1 MATQR
6 LESGQMQVRSVGGVP
21 MAQVGLQQVDNIGYR
36 AQAQTAQTL
45 SQVLDR
51 MGSQLFE
58 EAGRQ
63 VQQRALT
70 DVVNNPISDE
80 QLQAAK
86 QGDTSLLKLGN
97 GINMY
102 DIALRKARS
111 FELAGRFEMEA
122 KNEAVKIMA
131 DIEAGNLDSTKA
143 AQKLNVLTAG
153 FGKSLAS
160 VDPDAALKFNAS
172 MGVYGSTIVAKAYEL
187 EVKKRKQQQAIMLE
201 GSLAN
206 DMKLIPAV
214 LEQGVFTD
222 DKGVTRSATEF
233 LDVYR
238 KNLSDRAFAAGGL
251 ETAQH
256 YLAKFDKEVQQQKI
270 NVLSK
275 HFTGEKEL
283 IDPEA
288 QLKRLRAGDAGKMS
302 HILQDMIATDF
313 DSIAKVEAN
322 IMATASH
329 RHQMKQQK
337 EAEAKKAGEAQA
349 VGLLTQIYALPEGD
363 ARRKSLTSQ
372 LTTVARNAPGSVPF
386 GVMKDLLDTTNQGN
400 AQVEFNVLNG
410 IYNGSIT
417 TSDQI
422 WAKVGPGGLSGKQGV
437 AALKLLNS
445 EDRRDQQELD
455 RGLSRLAG
463 IPTMPGQV
471 TVIDPKGVEFQ
482 RLTKL
487 RSEAL
492 QVQSEAAAKGEVI
505 TPREVLSRIE
515 QGLEKTRN
523 SEAAK
528 AARQQLEIYEKK
540 EWVNG
545 KITRDGLS
553 ALEKKAGNDRNKLNE
568 LKRIRSLL
576 DQAEG
581 NQQ

>member
-1 MATQR
+1 MANPR

-86 QGDTSLLKLGN
+86 QGDVSMLKLG
-97 GINMY
+97 GGVNMY
-102 DIALRKARS
+102 DIAVRKARS

-131 DIEAGNLDSTKA
+131 DIEAGNMDSTQA

-153 FGKSLAS
+153 YGKSLSS

-214 LEQGVFTD
+214 LEQGVYTNAN
-222 DKGVTRSATEF
+222 GETRSAVEF

-256 YLAKFDKEVQQQKI
+256 YLGKFDKEVQQQKI

-275 HFTGEKEL
+275 HFTGESEL
-283 IDPEA
+283 LDPEA

-337 EAEAKKAGEAQA
+337 DAEIKKAGESQA
-349 VGLLTQIYALPEGD
+349 IGLLTQIYALPEGD
-363 ARRKSLTSQ
+363 QRRKALTGQ

-386 GVMKDLLDTTNQGN
+386 GVMKDLLDTTNNGN
-400 AQVEFNVLNG
+400 PQVEFNVRNG

-417 TSDQI
+417 TSEQV
-422 WAKVGPGGLSGKQGV
+422 WSHVGKGLSGKQAV
-437 AALKLLNS
+437 SALTLLNA
-445 EDRRDQQELD
+445 EDRRDSQELD

-482 RLTKL
+482 RLQGL
-487 RSEAL
+487 RSQAL
-492 QVQSEAAAKGEVI
+492 QVQSEAVSKGEVI

-515 QGLEKTRN
+515 QGLEKTRQ
-523 SEAAK
+523 SEGAK
-528 AARQQLEIYEKK
+528 AARAQLEIYEKK

-553 ALEKKAGNDRNKLNE
+553 ALEKKAGTDRNKLNE

>member
-1 MATQR
+1 MATGR

-36 AQAQTAQTL
+36 QQAATAQSL

-51 MGSQLFE
+51 MSGALFE
-58 EAGRQ
+58 EAGKRA
-63 VQQRALT
+63 QQQAIA
-70 DVVNNPISDE
+70 DVVNNPISDA
-80 QLQAAK
+80 QLEAAK
-86 QGDTSLLKLGN
+86 QGDTSLLKLGGN
-97 GINMY
+97 FNMY

-131 DIEAGNLDSTKA
+131 DIEAGTVDSTQA
-143 AQKLNVLTAG
+143 AQKLNTLTTG

-172 MGVYGSTIVAKAYEL
+172 MGVYGSTIVAKAYEH
-187 EVKKRKQQQAIMLE
+187 EQRRRKQQQAIMLE

-214 LEQGVFTD
+214 LEQGVYTNAN
-222 DKGVTRSATEF
+222 GETRSAVEF

-275 HFTGEKEL
+275 HFTGESEL
-283 IDPEA
+283 LDPEA

-322 IMATASH
+322 ILATSSH
-329 RHQMKQQK
+329 RHQLKQQK
-337 EAEAKKAGEAQA
+337 EAEAKKAGEASA
-349 VGLLTQIYALPEGD
+349 IGLLTQIYSLPEGD
-363 ARRKSLTSQ
+363 ARRKSLTTQ
-372 LTTVARNAPGSVPF
+372 LTNVAKNAPGSVPF

-400 AQVEFNVLNG
+400 AQVEFNVRNG

-417 TSDQI
+417 TSEQI
-422 WAKVGPGGLSGKQGV
+422 WQHVGKGLSGKQAV
-437 AALKLLNS
+437 SALTLLNS

-463 IPTMPGQV
+463 TPTMPGQV

-482 RLTKL
+482 RLQGL
-487 RSEAL
+487 RSQAL